1 MSAPEAETP
10 GQRADLWL
18 FRARF
23 FKSRGL
29 AAKHVD
35 GGGLRVE
42 RFGAVQRVTR
52 ASFLIRPGD
61 VLVIARRAT
70 PERVTVLALAERRGP
85 AKEAETLYRRP
96 DNENGAD

>member
-1 MSAPEAETP
+1 MSADDEATP

-29 AAKHVD
+29 AAKLVD
-35 GGGLRVE
+35 KGGLRVE
-42 RFGAVQRVTR
+42 RFGAVQRVKR

-61 VLVIARRAT
+61 VLVIARRAL

-85 AKEAETLYRRP
+85 ANEARTLYRRAE
-96 DNENGAD
+96 DENGDT

>member
-1 MSAPEAETP
+1 MSASEAETP

-23 FKSRGL
+23 TKSRGL
-29 AAKHVD
+29 AAKLIET
-35 GGGLRVE
+35 GGLRVE
-42 RFGAVQRVTR
+42 RFGAVQRVSR

-61 VLVIARRAT
+61 VLVIARRAL

-85 AKEAETLYRRP
+85 AKQAATLYRRAE
-96 DNENGAD
+96 DENGDE